1 MLGVFPDPS
10 KDMPLDGLRTLI
22 WKEKADAE

>member
-10 KDMPLDGLRTLI
+10 KDMPLDDMRTLI
-22 WKEKADAE
+22 WKDKAKAE